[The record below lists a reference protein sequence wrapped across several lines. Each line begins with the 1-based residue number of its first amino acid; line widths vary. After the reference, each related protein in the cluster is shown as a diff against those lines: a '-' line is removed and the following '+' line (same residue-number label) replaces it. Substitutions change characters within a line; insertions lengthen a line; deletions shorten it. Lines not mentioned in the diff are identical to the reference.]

1 MTRKMSR
8 NSIGCVL
15 AFAAIASLGMPGF
28 ATAADPSHPNVLFL
42 YADDLTYASIRE
54 LGNTEIETPNFDRL
68 VRAGTTFTHAYNQ
81 GGYHG
86 AVCIASRTMLVTGRY
101 VWHARDLDQQFQK
114 GQKNLP
120 LWPELMKQ
128 AGYETYFTGKWHIA
142 LDPTKVFDTTVHVRP
157 GMPKTVPESY
167 NRPRDGR
174 SDPWSP
180 FDESIGGYW
189 EGGRHWSA
197 VLADDAIDLLGR
209 AKDRPNP
216 FFMYVAFNAP
226 HDPRQSPKE
235 FIDRYPLDRLKL
247 PASFLP
253 EYPWKDAIGCAPD
266 LRDEMLAPFPRTEHA
281 VKVHRQE
288 YYAAITYLDEQ
299 LGRILD
305 HLEQTGL
312 TKNTCIFF
320 TADQGLAVGH
330 HGLFGKQNLFDHSVR
345 VPFIAVGPKFA
356 ANKRIDAAIYLQDVV
371 PTSLELAGAPIPDDI
386 QFKSLLPLA
395 AGERQQQ
402 YDAIYGAY
410 MLLQRS
416 VTQDGFKLLLYP
428 DVPKVLLFDLKSD
441 PDELRDVSDDPA
453 HEDRKVRM
461 FAKLLELQKET
472 GDPLDLSA
480 PFPQLNMSAD
490 P

>member
-1 MTRKMSR
+1 MKSRPFVVCFFASTLVSTLAMS
-8 NSIGCVL
+8 
-15 AFAAIASLGMPGF
+15 
-28 ATAADPSHPNVLFL
+28 ADNPRPNILFL

-54 LGNTEIETPNFDRL
+54 LGNTEIETPNLDRL
-68 VRAGTTFTHAYNQ
+68 VRQGTTFTHAYNQ

-86 AVCIASRTMLVTGRY
+86 AVCIASRTMLITGRY
-101 VWHARDLDQQFQK
+101 LWHARDLDQQFQK
-114 GQKNLP
+114 GQKDRL
-120 LWPELMKQ
+120 LWPDLMKQ
-128 AGYETYFTGKWHIA
+128 AGYDTYFTGKWHVA
-142 LDPTKVFDTTVHVRP
+142 VDPTKVFDTTTHVRP

-174 SDPWSP
+174 PDPWSP

-197 VLADDAIDLLGR
+197 VVADDAIEFLDR
-209 AKDRPNP
+209 ASQRPNP

-226 HDPRQSPKE
+226 HDPRQAPKE
-235 FIDRYPLDRLKL
+235 FIDRYPLDRIKL
-247 PASFLP
+247 PKSFLP
-253 EYPWKDAIGCAPD
+253 EYPWKDAIGCTPE

-281 VKVHRQE
+281 VKVHRRE
-288 YYAAITYLDEQ
+288 YYAAITYLDQ
-299 LGRILD
+299 QIGRILD
-305 HLEQTGL
+305 RLQQSAL
-312 TKNTCIFF
+312 LKNTYIFF

-345 VPFIAVGPKFA
+345 VPFIAAGPKFA
-356 ANKRIDAAIYLQDVV
+356 ANEQIDAPIYLQDVV
-371 PTSLELAGAPIPDDI
+371 PTSLELAGAPVPEDM

-395 AGERQQQ
+395 AGERSQQ

-428 DVPKVLLFDLKSD
+428 EVPKTLLFNLDDD
-441 PDELRDVSDDPA
+441 PDELHDVSADPA
-453 HEDRKVRM
+453 HADLQRRL
-461 FAKLLELQKET
+461 FAKLRELQKET
-472 GDPLDLSA
+472 GDALDLSVA
-480 PFPQLNMSAD
+480 FPQLTKSAT

>member
-1 MTRKMSR
+1 MRISGRLILSVMWACLASFGETGVTKADQSR
-8 NSIGCVL
+8 
-15 AFAAIASLGMPGF
+15 
-28 ATAADPSHPNVLFL
+28 PNILFV

-54 LGNTEIETPNFDRL
+54 LGNTEIETPNLDRL
-68 VRAGTTFTHAYNQ
+68 VRSGTTFTHAYNQ

-86 AVCIASRTMLVTGRY
+86 AVCIASRTMLVTGRNL
-101 VWHARDLDQQFQK
+101 WHARDLDQQFQK
-114 GQKNLP
+114 GQKNRT

-128 AGYETYFTGKWHIA
+128 AGYDTYFTGKWHIA
-142 LDPTKVFDTTVHVRP
+142 LDPTQVFDTTVHVRP

-167 NRPRDGR
+167 HRPREGRPDG
-174 SDPWSP
+174 WSP

-197 VLADDAIDLLGR
+197 VLADDAIDLLDR
-209 AKDRPNP
+209 AKGRPNP
-216 FFMYVAFNAP
+216 FFLYVAFNAP

-235 FIDRYPLDRLKL
+235 FVDRYPLDKLKL

-305 HLEQTGL
+305 YLERSDGA
-312 TKNTCIFF
+312 KNTYVFF

-345 VPFIAVGPKFA
+345 VPFIAAGPKFE
-356 ANKRIDAAIYLQDVV
+356 ANKRIDAPIYLQDVV
-371 PTSLELAGAPIPDDI
+371 PTSLELAGAPVPNDIP
-386 QFKSLLPLA
+386 FKSLLPLVA
-395 AGERQQQ
+395 DSNATH

-410 MLLQRS
+410 MMHQRS

-428 DVPKVLLFDLKSD
+428 DVPKVLLFDLQHD
-441 PDELRDVSDDPA
+441 PDELHDVADQPA
-453 HEDRKVRM
+453 HEDRKRRM
-461 FAKLLELQKET
+461 FAKLQALQKET

-480 PFPQLNMSAD
+480 AFAQLSARGA